1 VWRLAFRRSI
11 VVQYRKTRRIMKRI
25 LPLLVFALLPVWAAF
40 AQSNEFVD
48 GLLQRQA
55 VTVGQVSYLVLV
67 ASDNLGEDADEA
79 RAFDLMGSLGW
90 ARRGAKSGD
99 TVSLEDYSYILM
111 RAFGMKGGIMYS
123 LVPSARYAYR
133 ELVSYQVIQGK
144 SDPASR
150 VDGGTAVRMLGR
162 VFDVMGIAQ

>member
-1 VWRLAFRRSI
+1 
-11 VVQYRKTRRIMKRI
+11 MKRM
-25 LPLLVFALLPVWAAF
+25 LPFLVCALLPIGAF

-48 GLLQRQA
+48 GLLARNA

-79 RAFDLMGSLGW
+79 RAFEAMQGLGW
-90 ARRGAKSGD
+90 APRGAAIGD
-99 TVSLEDYSYILM
+99 EVSLADYSYILM

-123 LVPSARYAYR
+123 LLPGPRYAYR
-133 ELVSYQVIQGK
+133 ELVSFQVIQGR